1 MDQPSLDYIEGEYS
15 FRVKSL
21 QTFIVEAELQLFI
34 VGVTIPRMTHFK
46 VTTQLMIEVGAQ
58 LTVSIMVEPFI
69 IKLAFQHPLQSVQN
83 FVGCH

>member
-1 MDQPSLDYIEGEYS
+1 LDYIEGEYS

-69 IKLAFQHPLQSVQN
+69 IKLVF
-83 FVGCH
+83 